1 MTVKGA
7 VFILITALLTVSGQ
21 VMMKLGMPES
31 GSLTA
36 KNILSSPLLVA
47 GAFCYAASFFSW
59 LQVLN
64 LLPLSIAMPSMS
76 INFVIIVFA
85 SSWILGEPVTSLKLI
100 GTALIIGGVFFISR
114 G

>member
-1 MTVKGA
+1 MTFKGGI
-7 VFILITALLTVSGQ
+7 FILITVLFTVSGQ
-21 VMMKLGMPES
+21 IMMKLGMPES

-36 KNILSSPLLVA
+36 KSVLTSPLLVA
-47 GAFCYAASFFSW
+47 GAVCYAASFFSW
-59 LQVLN
+59 LQVLS

-76 INFVIIVFA
+76 INFVFVVFA
-85 SSWILGEPVTSLKLI
+85 SSWILGEPVNSFKLI